1 MMTSD
6 PRMALAIALHKEY
19 RQTYAH
25 RPQYPNQFTRII
37 RLVSSVATIMQR
49 GIDGEPTNTTDPLDH
64 AAYAYGR
71 HGGDTERNYLL
82 SQIRNEL
89 ELYR

>member
-1 MMTSD
+1 MISDD
-6 PRMALAIALHKEY
+6 PRMALADALHREY
-19 RQTYAH
+19 
-25 RPQYPNQFTRII
+25 PGQFRRIL
-37 RLVSSVATIMQR
+37 RLVSTVQNIMER
-49 GIDGEPTNTTDPLDH
+49 GIDGEPTNTTYPLDH

-71 HGGDTERNYLL
+71 HGGTTERNYLL